1 MHKASLKDFI
11 LLITLAAI
19 WGSAFFNIKIASAD
33 YTPMA
38 LAFGRIFFAA
48 LVMVIYCSIRGIRIE
63 AFGENWMWYATIGL
77 INLVLPF
84 FFISFGIIK
93 VQSNMAAILMS
104 TAPLYATVL
113 GHLFIKDE
121 KINLLKFL
129 GVFIGFLGV
138 VFLFSDDLLIN
149 QSNIF
154 YAFMVVLG
162 PFFYT
167 LGGLFSLKLK
177 HIKNEVLTSSILV
190 WAVII
195 LLPVMFFFENPT
207 ELRPSWGS
215 TISLFYLGVVATA
228 IAWLMRFYIL
238 QNNGLVFQSQ
248 VAYIIPIF
256 GLIFG
261 YIFLQEKITYKIII
275 ALIAVLISTYLIEK
289 SKKTKNPN

>member
-48 LVMVIYCSIRGIRIE
+48 LVMIIYCFIRGVHLE
-63 AFGENWMWYATIGL
+63 AFGENWHWYATIGL
-77 INLVLPF
+77 VNLVLPF
-84 FFISFGIIK
+84 FFISFGIVK

-104 TAPLYATVL
+104 TAPIFAAILS
-113 GHLFIKDE
+113 HLFIPDE
-121 KINLLKFL
+121 KINFLKFL
-129 GVFIGFLGV
+129 GILVGFLGI

-149 QSNIF
+149 SSNIF
-154 YAFMVVLG
+154 YAFMVILG
-162 PFFYT
+162 PAFYT
-167 LGGLFSLKLK
+167 LGGLFSLRLK
-177 HIKNEVLTSSILV
+177 HVKNEVVTSSILV
-190 WAVII
+190 WAVMI
-195 LLPVMFFFENPT
+195 LLPIMFIFENP
-207 ELRPSWGS
+207 LNLKPSLGP

-238 QNNGLVFQSQ
+238 QKNGLVFQSQ

-261 YIFLQEKITYKIII
+261 YIFLQEKITYKIIV

-289 SKKTKNPN
+289 SKKSKTTT

>member
-19 WGSAFFNIKIASAD
+19 WGSAFFNIKISSAD

-48 LVMVIYCSIRGIRIE
+48 LVMIIYCFIRGIHIE
-63 AFGENWMWYATIGL
+63 AFGENWHWYATIGL
-77 INLVLPF
+77 VNLVLPF
-84 FFISFGIIK
+84 FFISFGIVK

-104 TAPLYATVL
+104 TAPIFAAILS
-113 GHLFIKDE
+113 HLFIPDE
-121 KINLLKFL
+121 KINFLKFL
-129 GVFIGFLGV
+129 GILVGFLGII
-138 VFLFSDDLLIN
+138 FLFSDDLLIN
-149 QSNIF
+149 SSNIF
-154 YAFMVVLG
+154 YAFMVILG
-162 PFFYT
+162 PAFYT
-167 LGGLFSLKLK
+167 LGGLFSLRLK
-177 HIKNEVLTSSILV
+177 HVKNEVVTSSILV
-190 WAVII
+190 WAVMI
-195 LLPVMFFFENPT
+195 LLPIMFIFENP
-207 ELRPSWGS
+207 LDLKPSLGP

-238 QNNGLVFQSQ
+238 QKNGLVFQSQ

-261 YIFLQEKITYKIII
+261 YIFLQEKITYKIIV

-289 SKKTKNPN
+289 SKKSKTST

>member
-19 WGSAFFNIKIASAD
+19 WGSAFFNIKIASTD

-48 LVMVIYCSIRGIRIE
+48 LVMIIYCFIRGIHIE
-63 AFGENWMWYATIGL
+63 AFGKNWHWYATIGL
-77 INLVLPF
+77 VNLVLPF
-84 FFISFGIIK
+84 FFISFGIVK

-104 TAPLYATVL
+104 TAPIFAAILS
-113 GHLFIKDE
+113 HLFIPDE
-121 KINLLKFL
+121 KINFLKFL
-129 GVFIGFLGV
+129 GILVGFLGI

-149 QSNIF
+149 SSNIF
-154 YAFMVVLG
+154 YAFMVILG
-162 PFFYT
+162 PAFYT
-167 LGGLFSLKLK
+167 LGGLFSLRLK
-177 HIKNEVLTSSILV
+177 HVKNEVVTSSILV
-190 WAVII
+190 WAVMI
-195 LLPVMFFFENPT
+195 LLPIMFIFENP
-207 ELRPSWGS
+207 LDLKPSLGP

-238 QNNGLVFQSQ
+238 QKNGLVFQSQ

-261 YIFLQEKITYKIII
+261 YIFLQEKITYKIIV

-289 SKKTKNPN
+289 SKISKTTT

>member
-48 LVMVIYCSIRGIRIE
+48 LVMIIYCFIRGIHIE
-63 AFGENWMWYATIGL
+63 AFGENWFWYATIGL
-77 INLVLPF
+77 VNLVLPF
-84 FFISFGIIK
+84 FFISFGIVK
-93 VQSNMAAILMS
+93 VHSNMAAILMS
-104 TAPLYATVL
+104 TAPIFAAILS
-113 GHLFIKDE
+113 HLFIPDE
-121 KINLLKFL
+121 KINFLKFL
-129 GVFIGFLGV
+129 GILVGFLGI

-149 QSNIF
+149 SSNIF
-154 YAFMVVLG
+154 YAFMVILG
-162 PFFYT
+162 PAFYT
-167 LGGLFSLKLK
+167 LGGLFSLRLK
-177 HIKNEVLTSSILV
+177 HVKNEVVTSCILV
-190 WAVII
+190 WAVMI
-195 LLPVMFFFENPT
+195 LLPIMFIFENP
-207 ELRPSWGS
+207 LNLKPSLGS

-238 QNNGLVFQSQ
+238 QKNGLVFQSQ

-261 YIFLQEKITYKIII
+261 YIFLQEKITYKIIV

-289 SKKTKNPN
+289 SKKSKTTS

>member
-1 MHKASLKDFI
+1 MHKASLKDFV
-11 LLITLAAI
+11 LLIALAAI

-48 LVMVIYCSIRGIRIE
+48 VVMVIYCLIRGIRIE
-63 AFGENWMWYATIGL
+63 AFGENWIWYATIGL

-93 VQSNMAAILMS
+93 VQSNLAAILMS

-129 GVFIGFLGV
+129 GIFIGFLGI

-149 QSNIF
+149 RSNIF

-195 LLPVMFFFENPT
+195 LLPIMFIFENPT
-207 ELRPSWGS
+207 ELRPSLGS
-215 TISLFYLGVVATA
+215 TISLLYLGVVATA

-261 YIFLQEKITYKIII
+261 YIFLNEQITYKIII
-275 ALIAVLISTYLIEK
+275 ALVAVLISTYLIEK
-289 SKKTKNPN
+289 SKKAKIKK

>member
-48 LVMVIYCSIRGIRIE
+48 LVMIIYCFIRGVHLE
-63 AFGENWMWYATIGL
+63 AFGENWHWYATIGL
-77 INLVLPF
+77 VNLVLPF
-84 FFISFGIIK
+84 FCISFGIIK
-93 VQSNMAAILMS
+93 VQSNLAAILMS
-104 TAPLYATVL
+104 TAPIFAAILS
-113 GHLFIKDE
+113 HLFIPDE
-121 KINLLKFL
+121 KINFLKFL
-129 GVFIGFLGV
+129 GILVGFLGI

-149 QSNIF
+149 SSNIF
-154 YAFMVVLG
+154 YAFMVILG
-162 PFFYT
+162 PAFYT
-167 LGGLFSLKLK
+167 LGGLFSLRLK
-177 HIKNEVLTSSILV
+177 HVKNEVVTSSILV
-190 WAVII
+190 WAVMI
-195 LLPVMFFFENPT
+195 LLPIMFFFENPLN
-207 ELRPSWGS
+207 LRPSLET

-238 QNNGLVFQSQ
+238 KKNGLVFQSQ

-261 YIFLQEKITYKIII
+261 YIFLQEKITYKIIV

-289 SKKTKNPN
+289 SKKTKSST

>member
-1 MHKASLKDFI
+1 MHKASLKDFV
-11 LLITLAAI
+11 LLIALAAI

-48 LVMVIYCSIRGIRIE
+48 VVMVIYCLIRGIRIE
-63 AFGENWMWYATIGL
+63 AFGENWIWYATIGL

-129 GVFIGFLGV
+129 GIFIGFLGI

-149 QSNIF
+149 RSNIF

-195 LLPVMFFFENPT
+195 LLPIMFIFENPT
-207 ELRPSWGS
+207 ELRPSLGS
-215 TISLFYLGVVATA
+215 TVSLLYLGVVATA
-228 IAWLMRFYIL
+228 IAWLIRFYIL

>member
-48 LVMVIYCSIRGIRIE
+48 LVMIIYCFIRGIHIE
-63 AFGENWMWYATIGL
+63 AFGENWHWYATIGL
-77 INLVLPF
+77 VNLVLPF
-84 FFISFGIIK
+84 FFISFGIVK

-104 TAPLYATVL
+104 TAPIFAAILS
-113 GHLFIKDE
+113 HLFIPDE
-121 KINLLKFL
+121 KINFLKFL
-129 GVFIGFLGV
+129 GILVGFLGII
-138 VFLFSDDLLIN
+138 FLFSDDLLIN
-149 QSNIF
+149 SSNIF
-154 YAFMVVLG
+154 YAFMVILG
-162 PFFYT
+162 PAFYT
-167 LGGLFSLKLK
+167 LGGLFSLRLK
-177 HIKNEVLTSSILV
+177 HVKNEVVTSSILV
-190 WAVII
+190 WAVMI
-195 LLPVMFFFENPT
+195 LLPIMFIFENP
-207 ELRPSWGS
+207 LDLKPSLGP

-238 QNNGLVFQSQ
+238 QKNGLVFQSQ

-261 YIFLQEKITYKIII
+261 YIFLQEKITYKIIV

-289 SKKTKNPN
+289 SKKTKTSK